1 MAEECKEY
9 NSLKYRTLI
18 STGNSIDIPSSV
30 ITEESLDNFLNLD
43 IENNK
48 KGVWSKLSKTEKYK
62 RIKEYVDTKL
72 STTHQ
77 LDEQERSTAIKFFSV
92 LLDRK
97 KLSKNNELTY
107 NKDNGCIEQISGLV
121 FNVVTRKFLIIPEAT
136 NKTVK
141 KVKSKGSAP

>member
-1 MAEECKEY
+1 MANTEECKEY

-18 STGNSIDIPSSV
+18 STGNSIDVPSSV
-30 ITEESLDNFLNLD
+30 ITEESLDSFLNLD

-48 KGVWSKLSKTEKYK
+48 KGVWTKLSKTEKYK
-62 RIKEYVDTKL
+62 RIKEYVDSKL
-72 STTHQ
+72 TTTHQ
-77 LDEQERSTAIKFFSV
+77 LDEQERATAIKFFNV

-121 FNVVTRKFLIIPEAT
+121 FNAATRKFLIIPDAS

-141 KVKSKGSAP
+141 KVKKST

>member
-1 MAEECKEY
+1 MASNKEECKEY

-62 RIKEYVDTKL
+62 RVKEYVDTKL
-72 STTHQ
+72 TTTHQ
-77 LDEQERSTAIKFFSV
+77 LDEPERSAAVKFFTL

-107 NKDNGCIEQISGLV
+107 NKDNGCIEQVSGLV
-121 FNVVTRKFLIIPEAT
+121 FNATSRRFLIIPEAP

-141 KVKSKGSAP
+141 KVKKTP